1 MSVASAM
8 YGLGIALTVLGGVV
22 TAVVGLFAMTMW
34 EHFTRREHRRVCAVV
49 IVAAVVFG
57 VGVFL
62 LGWTSPA
69 VP

>member
-1 MSVASAM
+1 MSVASAL

-22 TAVVGLFAMTMW
+22 TAVVGLFALTMW
-34 EHFTRREHRRVCAVV
+34 EHFTRRERRRVCTVV
-49 IVAAVVFG
+49 SVAAVVFG

-69 VP
+69 IP

>member
-1 MSVASAM
+1 MSVASALF
-8 YGLGIALTVLGGVV
+8 GVGIALTVLGGAV
-22 TAVVGLFAMTMW
+22 TAMGGI
-34 EHFTRREHRRVCAVV
+34 FTLSALEYLDRRQRRKACVVV
-49 IVAAVVFG
+49 IVAASVFG

>member
-1 MSVASAM
+1 MSVASALF
-8 YGLGIALTVLGGVV
+8 GLGIALTVLGGAV
-22 TAVVGLFAMTMW
+22 TAMGGI
-34 EHFTRREHRRVCAVV
+34 FTLSALEYLDRRKRRKACVVV